1 MGEKALSNKIVEI
14 HVPDI
19 GNFAQVAVIEVNVAP
34 GDTVKVDDPLITLES
49 DKAAMEIPSTES
61 GKIESV
67 KLKVGDKVAK
77 GDLILTLVTEA
88 TDAPAA
94 TEPVAEE
101 KLVTI
106 NVPDIGTAKDVAVI
120 EVNVAV
126 GDTLTLEAPV
136 VTLESEKA
144 SMEVPATYAGVV
156 TKVLTAVG
164 AKVSQGDPLIEM
176 RAQITQ
182 KTAAAANKPASKT
195 PAQAASSRP
204 TAAVVNNGVLLSSPA
219 VRRLARELDV
229 DLQKIKGTG
238 EKGRI
243 TKEDIKKYL
252 QSGGSAIP
260 AMPAIDFSQWGKVT
274 TQPLSRIQKLS
285 AGFLHRNWLNIP
297 HVTQFDSADITNMEA
312 FRKAHK
318 DKIEKEGAKLTPL
331 VFLMKAVVAA
341 LKKYP
346 TFNSSLAADGE
357 SIVLKQYYH
366 IGVAVDTP
374 NGLVV
379 PVIRDVDKKDTLQL
393 AKDLA
398 TMSALARSGKLT
410 AEQMQGSCF
419 SISSLGG
426 IGGTAFTPI
435 INAPD
440 VAILGVSKSQM
451 QPVYIDGQFVP
462 RLMLPLSLS
471 YDHRVIDGAVA
482 ARFIVSL
489 GEFLQ
494 DVEVL

>member
-1 MGEKALSNKIVEI
+1 MATIQEI
-14 HVPDI
+14 RVPDI
-19 GNFAQVAVIEVNVAP
+19 GNFSQVAVIEVNVKP
-34 GDTVKVDDPLITLES
+34 GDMVRVDEPLITLES
-49 DKAAMEIPSTES
+49 DKAAMEIPSTAAGKVES
-61 GKIESV
+61 IKI
-67 KLKVGDKVAK
+67 KVGDKVSQ
-77 GDLILTLVTEA
+77 GDVILTLVVEQMKETA
-88 TDAPAA
+88 APAQKPL
-94 TEPVAEE
+94 EKPAEE
-101 KLVTI
+101 KIITI
-106 NVPDIGTAKDVAVI
+106 NVPDIGNAKDVAVI

-126 GDTLTLEAPV
+126 GDKIAVDAAV

-144 SMEVPATYAGVV
+144 SMEVPAIYAGEV
-156 TKVLTAVG
+156 TKVLTKVG
-164 AKVSQGDPLIEM
+164 AKVNQGDPLIEM
-176 RAQITQ
+176 RAMIAPKAAAQ
-182 KTAAAANKPASKT
+182 KVAPQKATTAAPSKPTSVGST
-195 PAQAASSRP
+195 QE
-204 TAAVVNNGVLLSSPA
+204 GFLLTSPA

-229 DLQKIKGTG
+229 DLQKIRGTG
-238 EKGRI
+238 DKGRI

-252 QSGGSAIP
+252 QGSGSGIP
-260 AMPAIDFSQWGKVT
+260 AMPVVDFSQWGKVT

-297 HVTQFDSADITNMEA
+297 HVTQFDSVDISKMEA
-312 FRKAHK
+312 YRQAHK
-318 DKIEKEGAKLTPL
+318 AEYEKAGAKLTPL
-331 VFLMKAVVAA
+331 VFLMKAAVEA
-341 LKKYP
+341 LKKFP
-346 TFNSSLAADGE
+346 TFNASLAADGE
-357 SIVLKQYYH
+357 NIILKQYYH

-379 PVIRDVDKKDTLQL
+379 PVIRDVDKKDKLQL
-393 AKDLA
+393 AKELA
-398 TMSALARSGKLT
+398 NLSALARAGKLT
-410 AEQMQGSCF
+410 GEQMQGSCF

-451 QPVYIDGQFVP
+451 QPVYINGQFEP

-494 DVEVL
+494 VIE

>member
-1 MGEKALSNKIVEI
+1 M
-14 HVPDI
+14 PDI
-19 GNFAQVAVIEVNVAP
+19 GNFSQVAVIEINVAP
-34 GDTVKVDDPLITLES
+34 GDTVRIDDPLITLES
-49 DKAAMEIPSTES
+49 DKAAMEIPSTAG
-61 GKIESV
+61 GKIESI
-67 KLKVGDKVAK
+67 KLKVGDKVSK
-77 GDLILTLVTEA
+77 GDLILTLVEEA
-88 TDAPAA
+88 TEPAA
-94 TEPVAEE
+94 TKPAMAEE
-101 KLVTI
+101 KLITI
-106 NVPDIGTAKDVAVI
+106 NVPDIGNAKDVAVI

-126 GDTLTLEAPV
+126 GDTLALEAPI

-144 SMEVPATYAGVV
+144 SMEVPATVAGVV
-156 TKVLTAVG
+156 TKILTKIG
-164 AKVSQGDPLIEM
+164 AKVNVGDPLVEV
-176 RAQITQ
+176 RGQVTQ
-182 KTAAAANKPASKT
+182 KTATATNKPTST
-195 PAQAASSRP
+195 TSAQTATNRP
-204 TAAVVNNGVLLSSPA
+204 TSASVNNGVLLSSPA

-229 DLQKIKGTG
+229 ELQKIKGTG

-260 AMPAIDFSQWGKVT
+260 AMPVIDFSQWGKVS

-312 FRKAHK
+312 FRKANK
-318 DKIEKEGAKLTPL
+318 DKVEKAGAKLTPL
-331 VFLMKAVVAA
+331 VFMMKAVVAA
-341 LKKYP
+341 LKKFP

-357 SIVLKQYYH
+357 NLVIKQYYH

-379 PVIRDVDKKDTLQL
+379 PVIRDVDKKDILEL
-393 AKDLA
+393 AKELA
-398 TMSALARSGKLT
+398 SLSALAREGKLT
-410 AEQMQGSCF
+410 AAQMQGSCF

-451 QPVYIDGQFVP
+451 QPVYVDGQFVP

-494 DVEVL
+494 NVEKL

>member
-1 MGEKALSNKIVEI
+1 MSKILEI

-19 GNFAQVAVIEVNVAP
+19 GNFSQVAVIEINVKP
-34 GDTVKVDDPLITLES
+34 GDVVKTDDPLITLES
-49 DKAAMEIPSTES
+49 EKAAMEIPSTAS
-61 GKIESV
+61 GKVESV
-67 KLKVGDKVAK
+67 KLKAGDKVSK
-77 GDLILTLVTEA
+77 GDLILTLSVEESVQA
-88 TDAPAA
+88 ISAS
-94 TEPVAEE
+94 EE
-101 KLVTI
+101 KLITI
-106 NVPDIGTAKDVAVI
+106 SVPDIGSSKDVAVI
-120 EVNVAV
+120 EVNAAV
-126 GDTLTLEAPV
+126 GDTLALEAPI

-144 SMEVPATYAGVV
+144 SMEVPATVAGVV
-156 TKVLTAVG
+156 TKIF
-164 AKVSQGDPLIEM
+164 AKVGDKVNQGTALVEV
-176 RAQITQ
+176 RAQVAQKTDNQTTQ
-182 KTAAAANKPASKT
+182 KTVPAKTSSVAASRSAPASH
-195 PAQAASSRP
+195 AQSS
-204 TAAVVNNGVLLSSPA
+204 GLLLTSPA

-238 EKGRI
+238 DKGRI

-252 QSGGSAIP
+252 QRGGAVIP
-260 AMPAIDFSQWGKVT
+260 AMPLIDFSQWGSVT

-297 HVTQFDSADITNMEA
+297 HVTQFDSADITQMEA
-312 FRKAHK
+312 YRKAHK
-318 DKIEKEGAKLTPL
+318 DKVEKEGAKLTPL
-331 VFLMKAVVAA
+331 VFLMKAVVTA
-341 LKKYP
+341 LKKFP
-346 TFNSSLAADGE
+346 TFNASLATDGE
-357 SIVLKQYYH
+357 NIILKQYYH

-379 PVIRDVDKKDTLQL
+379 PVIRDVDKKDFVQL
-393 AKDLA
+393 AKELA
-398 TMSALARSGKLT
+398 QMSALARAGKLT

-494 DVEVL
+494 DVEKL